1 MAINTLLHV
10 LSFSKAKK
18 SHRLVLI
25 EIANH
30 INKDGLAWPSYQCLA
45 NITGLTRRWVI
56 TIVSDLQAVGELE
69 IIPNG
74 GPHGEQAYR
83 IPTGEVSSPRM
94 KSRGEVS
101 SVEVV
106 NSLHPNLY
114 IESLYLKNDSN
125 EEEAWLTSDAAVKLG
140 LTRGSRMYRKATGE
154 ALPGE

>member
-1 MAINTLLHV
+1 MAIDTLLHV
-10 LSFSKAKK
+10 LNNSKAKK

-30 INKDGLAWPSYQCLA
+30 TNKDGLAWPSYQRLA
-45 NITGLTRRWVI
+45 SITGLSRRWVI
-56 TIVSDLQAVGELE
+56 QIISDLQAVGELE

-74 GPHGEQAYR
+74 SPAGGQAYR
-83 IPTGEVSSPRM
+83 ILTGELTSPGM

-114 IESLYLKNDSN
+114 IESLYCKNNSN
-125 EEEAWLTSDAAVKLG
+125 EEEAWLTPEVAVKFG
-140 LTRGSRMYRKATGE
+140 LTPGSRMYRRATGE
-154 ALPGE
+154 LLPEG